1 MEHSGGNRRHR
12 ARSRAVL
19 AAALLAAAS
28 TLALGACGGGGS
40 SSSASEPSG
49 TYDVRVVSA
58 KFPTRQRLGQTS
70 LLALALRNTGRRA
83 IPSLT
88 VSFSIAGKEG
98 TASSLPFGIR
108 DPQPGLAQPDRPV
121 WVLSE
126 HYPKLNGSSEPG
138 GAETS
143 GVKTYNLGR
152 LEPGKTTQAVWK
164 LSASRTGRYT
174 VLYRVDVG
182 LSGSAKAETAGG
194 VTPGGSFTATIT
206 EQVPNTTVNDRGEVV
221 ELGGGGRGNG

>member
-1 MEHSGGNRRHR
+1 
-12 ARSRAVL
+12 VL
-19 AAALLAAAS
+19 ATAS
-28 TLALGACGGGGS
+28 VLALSACGGGS
-40 SSSASEPSG
+40 SSSAPEPSG
-49 TYDVRVVSA
+49 TYHVKVASA
-58 KFPTRQRLGQTS
+58 NFPTLQRLGQTS
-70 LLALALRNTGRRA
+70 LLALALRNTGERP

-88 VSFSIAGKEG
+88 VTISIAGKEG
-98 TASSLPFGIR
+98 AASSLPFGIR

-143 GVKTYNLGR
+143 ALKTFNLGR

-164 LSASRTGRYT
+164 VSASRTGRYT

-182 LSGSAKAETAGG
+182 LPGSAKVVTTGG
-194 VTPGGSFTATIT
+194 VVPGGSFTATIT
-206 EQVPNTTVNDRGEVV
+206 KQLPETTVTDSGEVV
-221 ELGGGGRGNG
+221 ELGKGKRGNG